1 MWFRLTIYK
10 ELMFFTLNLNIVAT
24 DLDVTLEC
32 ERTREKSGPL
42 SMPL

>member
-1 MWFRLTIYK
+1 
-10 ELMFFTLNLNIVAT
+10 MFFTLNLNIGAIHS
-24 DLDVTLEC
+24 DVTLEC